1 MQDSFRKLDYGFDSL
16 AFEKSFV
23 GKVIS
28 FAPYGVKP
36 FFETRYNKILEQ
48 LSVIISSEN
57 DLEHAENEVKIY
69 PNPTNDYLYF
79 NSSQKII
86 LIIIY
91 NEIGQE
97 IKRVNSVS
105 ENKIDLSNLK
115 SGLYIIKFLNMN
127 NEKIVKKV
135 LKN

>member
-1 MQDSFRKLDYGFDSL
+1 MIFCILIQ
-16 AFEKSFV
+16 
-23 GKVIS
+23 
-28 FAPYGVKP
+28 VK
-36 FFETRYNKILEQ
+36 KIF
-48 LSVIISSEN
+48 S
-57 DLEHAENEVKIY
+57 
-69 PNPTNDYLYF
+69 
-79 NSSQKII
+79 
-86 LIIIY
+86 IIIY
-91 NEIGQE
+91 NEMGQE